1 MKMPNLEDVILP
13 AISCQFDMDQGI
25 RGGIRLRL
33 MRDLL
38 EVEIRNAN
46 GDTNYQGGDK
56 MCSREHVFVNQP
68 YYPYFGIVAGNTDR
82 IVNDIDIQAIYLK
95 NLDESKY

>member
-1 MKMPNLEDVILP
+1 MITLHNRGLMKLPALEDVILP
-13 AISCQFDMDQGI
+13 AISCTFDIEQGI

-46 GDTNYQGGDK
+46 GDTGYQSGSNI
-56 MCSREHVFVNQP
+56 CVREHVFVNQP
-68 YYPYFGIVAGNTDR
+68 YFPYFGIVAANSDTL
-82 IVNDIDIQAIYLK
+82 VNDIDI
-95 NLDESKY
+95 

>member
-1 MKMPNLEDVILP
+1 MKLPALEDVILP
-13 AISCQFDMDQGI
+13 AISCTFDIEQGI

-46 GDTNYQGGDK
+46 GDTGY
-56 MCSREHVFVNQP
+56 
-68 YYPYFGIVAGNTDR
+68 
-82 IVNDIDIQAIYLK
+82 
-95 NLDESKY
+95 

>member
-1 MKMPNLEDVILP
+1 ME
-13 AISCQFDMDQGI
+13 QGI

-46 GDTNYQGGDK
+46 GDTNYQGGEK
-56 MCSREHVFVNQP
+56 VCSREHVFINQP
-68 YYPYFGIVAGNTDR
+68 YNPYFGIVSANTDK
-82 IVNDIDIQAIYLK
+82 ITNDIDI
-95 NLDESKY
+95 